1 MFRPS
6 SPEAARRLWVPG
18 AAASLLALGVCVLG
32 LASCQLEPEMK
43 GNAKPPSAGEP
54 NGVAEF
60 GAKLSSRPATS
71 LADVLARPEQ
81 FADRP
86 VLVEGHVKRACS
98 RKGCWMEVATSSDTK
113 APSCRVT
120 FEDYAFFVP
129 TDSAGKNAR
138 VEGKVVV
145 THVKASHVEHL
156 ESEGGTFQ
164 LKNADG
170 SATEVQLLAS
180 GVELTRS

>member
-1 MFRPS
+1 M
-6 SPEAARRLWVPG
+6 
-18 AAASLLALGVCVLG
+18 CVLA

-43 GNAKPPSAGEP
+43 AAAEVPAPGEP
-54 NGVAEF
+54 TSVAQF
-60 GAKLSSRPATS
+60 GAKVSARRATS

-81 FADRP
+81 FENQA
-86 VLVEGHVKRACS
+86 VVVEGHVKRACS
-98 RKGCWMEVATSSDTK
+98 RKGCWMEVATSGEEQ

-129 TDSAGKNAR
+129 TDSAGKSAR

-145 THVKASHVEHL
+145 TRVKPAHVEHL
-156 ESEGGTFQ
+156 ESEGGTFRV
-164 LKNADG
+164 KNTDG

-180 GVELTRS
+180 GVELSRG